1 MKQTRMLRTFDIE
14 CRSQEDGRMRFSGY
28 ALKFDRKTSLCGDY
42 YEIIRKEALRNTDL
56 SRVFLLFNHD
66 PSKIIAGTPNNSL
79 RMKIDDVGLYMDAEG
94 VETETVKEIW
104 ELARSGLLDKMS
116 FRMLLNVNSWEFKR
130 QDDGTY
136 LREVIGID
144 LIDDLSIVTYPAY
157 MDTEVSARD
166 GITAEME
173 CRNMDIE
180 RIAKAKERMEKLEWN

>member
-14 CRSQEDGRMRFSGY
+14 CRSQEDGKMRFSGY
-28 ALKFDRKTSLCGDY
+28 ALKFDRKTNLFSDY

-66 PSKIIAGTPNNSL
+66 PSKIIAGTPNGSL

-94 VETETVKEIW
+94 VETETVKEVW

-136 LREVIGID
+136 IRDVIGID